1 MEIRAL
7 RLVVTEAD
15 LNELT
20 RKFFAW
26 PEAVRDPH
34 ITIVPEGILVRGTYQ
49 TIVGI
54 PFQLRWRVSVT
65 AGRINGQLETL
76 KAGPISLGLLK
87 RFFVDAIAGATG
99 ALEVRDETL
108 VLDIDG
114 LLQEQGW
121 PLRMNLASIT
131 CDYGRLTIESDAS
144 TLGGHGP
151 ESVS

>member
-1 MEIRAL
+1 M
-7 RLVVTEAD
+7 
-15 LNELT
+15 
-20 RKFFAW
+20 
-26 PEAVRDPH
+26 
-34 ITIVPEGILVRGTYQ
+34 
-49 TIVGI
+49 
-54 PFQLRWRVSVT
+54 
-65 AGRINGQLETL
+65 

>member
-26 PEAVRDPH
+26 PEAVRNPH
-34 ITIVPEGILVRGTYQ
+34 ITIVPEGLLVTGTYQ
-49 TIVGI
+49 TLIGI
-54 PFQLRWRVSVT
+54 PFQLMWRVWVRE
-65 AGRINGQLETL
+65 GRINGQLERL

-87 RFFVDAIAGATG
+87 RFFVDAIAGATSSV
-99 ALEVRDETL
+99 EVRDETL
-108 VLDIDG
+108 VLDIDR
-114 LLQEQGW
+114 LLQEEGW
-121 PLRMNLASIT
+121 SLRTNLASIT
-131 CDYGRLTIESDAS
+131 CADGRLTIESNAS
-144 TLGGHGP
+144 AVGGHGP